1 MDHKTTSAGAKQ
13 FHIIHIDPMNDV
25 KVPQEHLM
33 AHQCHANANF
43 GLKLWT

>member
-13 FHIIHIDPMNDV
+13 FHIIHMDPMNDD

-33 AHQCHANANF
+33 ANHSANHSSF
-43 GLKLWT
+43 